1 MRHGQQ
7 YGTRDCAR
15 DALST
20 SEIARR
26 VGAARPSVTERY
38 RPGYRGPNMNWEHER
53 RSARETPVQVRNAA
67 TRRRLPVVLNA
78 SAQRWPSGS
87 NDLRNGALQVVT
99 ANPVDPL
106 KRAEKPVAGW
116 GDVHGRDADDGAA
129 GDHEHHGKIGQRRNS
144 PACDLADTSMG
155 GAIGGRDLRSR
166 SNLLVH
172 GAYPR
177 FSGCSCM
184 YMQAVCA

>member
-15 DALST
+15 DALSV

-38 RPGYRGPNMNWEHER
+38 RPGYCGPNVNWEHER

-67 TRRRLPVVLNA
+67 TWRRLPIVLNA

-87 NDLRNGALQVVT
+87 NDLRDGALQVVRT
-99 ANPVDPL
+99 NTVNPL
-106 KRAEKPVAGW
+106 KRAEKSVAG
-116 GDVHGRDADDGAA
+116 GGHVHRRDADDGAS
-129 GDHEHHGKIGQRRNS
+129 GHHEHHGEIGERWNS
-144 PACDLADTSMG
+144 AARDLPDASIG

-172 GAYPR
+172 GATL
-177 FSGCSCM
+177 GL
-184 YMQAVCA
+184 

>member
-1 MRHGQQ
+1 
-7 YGTRDCAR
+7 
-15 DALST
+15 
-20 SEIARR
+20 
-26 VGAARPSVTERY
+26 
-38 RPGYRGPNMNWEHER
+38 MNWEHER

-144 PACDLADTSMG
+144 PACDLADASMG